1 MSKLCHTCA
10 ELPITDQGLPLL
22 YKVLISAAAVGS
34 LLAAV
39 GVFCICKKCRKNA
52 ENRTDSALCKPTAR
66 KVGRTGHREHRDISQ
81 WPDGRSGLPAA
92 AVQTISLACDR
103 LVCNYELIEI
113 SDLSIYESG
122 NGGVKMTLPHDR
134 TSATYCLI
142 SGYIQ
147 RQGDKGSSSSTS
159 AANAP
164 AVELEVVDSSAFES
178 EQEPS
183 EQCAVVLRY
192 VTDVVHEKLI
202 AVIDCESSTG
212 QYFVELEKQ
221 TLEKMDIDIKKCIG
235 NATDGAANMQGQY
248 KGFSALLTGA
258 SPNQVHI
265 WCYSHVL
272 NLVLA
277 DTTRVVVASE
287 SLFSL
292 LNDIAVFIRD
302 SYKRMKLWEEN
313 SEDKRHRRLG
323 VIGETRWWAKDEAL
337 RKVFGKFAKP
347 DNALYTDLVIT
358 MEKTE
363 KDVTMKPRNK
373 AQGYKAA
380 LLKYESIL
388 TAEIFLRIFEQTT
401 PLSKYLQTSGM
412 DIASAQH
419 LVTGTEESLRKCARD
434 FQGVMRAADD
444 FVERASGI
452 LEKLEDSEAEVQTSL
467 PEKRIRKHK
476 RQPSELTQDEPM
488 ANADTDYKI
497 NIHNVILDTVIESF
511 HSRYAENAVLCSDV
525 SCMDPRNFP
534 EIREKGLPGTAM
546 KELSKC
552 LLQFDERASLETLRA
567 ELISLA
573 QHWERLKQSLMEN
586 YNIRGAACSWFL
598 MKYNLLTDAYHIIGL
613 GYKFLLTLSI
623 TQVACERTFSTLKLV
638 KSHLRTSLSQDNLEV
653 FLLMAT
659 EKENLMELDKD
670 DIIDK
675 MAESSELLRRL
686 LVY

>member
-1 MSKLCHTCA
+1 MPFDYFARPQSKDLDFFFKYHPIQTSERAIPDVFHSKDGTNRKWLTYNESNHSLFCSVCLAFAKPEHVSDCIEKKKKQLRTKGRGSMVTLMSKTTVNKVV
-10 ELPITDQGLPLL
+10 ELIRNMIQ
-22 YKVLISAAAVGS
+22 
-34 LLAAV
+34 
-39 GVFCICKKCRKNA
+39 
-52 ENRTDSALCKPTAR
+52 
-66 KVGRTGHREHRDISQ
+66 
-81 WPDGRSGLPAA
+81 
-92 AVQTISLACDR
+92 QTI
-103 LVCNYELIEI
+103 
-113 SDLSIYESG
+113 
-122 NGGVKMTLPHDR
+122 
-134 TSATYCLI
+134 
-142 SGYIQ
+142 
-147 RQGDKGSSSSTS
+147 
-159 AANAP
+159 
-164 AVELEVVDSSAFES
+164 AVEVRKAGMFSIQIDTTQDLTSKD
-178 EQEPS
+178 
-183 EQCAVVLRY
+183 QCAVVLRY

-212 QYFVELEKQ
+212 QYFVELVKQ

-277 DTTRVVVASE
+277 DTTGVVVAKK
-287 SLFSL
+287 
-292 LNDIAVFIRD
+292 I
-302 SYKRMKLWEEN
+302 
-313 SEDKRHRRLG
+313 
-323 VIGETRWWAKDEAL
+323 
-337 RKVFGKFAKP
+337 
-347 DNALYTDLVIT
+347 
-358 MEKTE
+358 E
-363 KDVTMKPRNK
+363 KDVTMKPVIRNK

-380 LLKYESIL
+380 LLKYETIL

-444 FVERASGI
+444 FVEWANSI

-476 RQPSELTQDEPM
+476 RQPGELAQDEPI

-511 HSRYAENAVLCSDV
+511 HSRYAENAVLPDNV

-552 LLQFDERASLETLRA
+552 LLQFDERASLETLQD

-586 YNIRGAACSWFL
+586 YNIRGAASNDEAGEGSEVPDESVEFVSRSCSTCKNCPICCYL
-598 MKYNLLTDAYHIIGL
+598 LLSQYNLLTDAYHIIGL
-613 GYKFLLTLSI
+613 GNKFLLTLSI

-638 KSHLRTSLSQDNLEV
+638 KSRLRTSMSQDNLEA

-659 EKENLMELDKD
+659 EKEILMELDKD

>member
-1 MSKLCHTCA
+1 MASPPLH
-10 ELPITDQGLPLL
+10 QG
-22 YKVLISAAAVGS
+22 
-34 LLAAV
+34 
-39 GVFCICKKCRKNA
+39 
-52 ENRTDSALCKPTAR
+52 
-66 KVGRTGHREHRDISQ
+66 TGDE
-81 WPDGRSGLPAA
+81 
-92 AVQTISLACDR
+92 
-103 LVCNYELIEI
+103 
-113 SDLSIYESG
+113 
-122 NGGVKMTLPHDR
+122 
-134 TSATYCLI
+134 
-142 SGYIQ
+142 
-147 RQGDKGSSSSTS
+147 GSSSSTS

-183 EQCAVVLRY
+183 GSDSAFVKGGMQAWKHAHQRVQEHERSSIHRESAEAFFLKVNKADIHTLLTDKQMTVHRDQVRKRRQVLER
-192 VTDVVHEKLI
+192 VIDVVKVIGKCGLSYRGLSHEATNDLENTAIDHGNFLELI
-202 AVIDCESSTG
+202 PLLSKYDVCLQEHVSDCIEKKKK
-212 QYFVELEKQ
+212 QYFVELVKQ

-277 DTTRVVVASE
+277 DTTRVIVASE

-363 KDVTMKPRNK
+363 KDVTMKSVIRNK

-476 RQPSELTQDEPM
+476 RQLSELTQDEPM

-497 NIHNVILDTVIESF
+497 NIHNYS
-511 HSRYAENAVLCSDV
+511 
-525 SCMDPRNFP
+525 
-534 EIREKGLPGTAM
+534 
-546 KELSKC
+546 
-552 LLQFDERASLETLRA
+552 
-567 ELISLA
+567 
-573 QHWERLKQSLMEN
+573 
-586 YNIRGAACSWFL
+586 
-598 MKYNLLTDAYHIIGL
+598 LLTDAYHIIGL

-638 KSHLRTSLSQDNLEV
+638 KSRLRTSLSQDNLEA

-659 EKENLMELDKD
+659 EKEILMELDKD